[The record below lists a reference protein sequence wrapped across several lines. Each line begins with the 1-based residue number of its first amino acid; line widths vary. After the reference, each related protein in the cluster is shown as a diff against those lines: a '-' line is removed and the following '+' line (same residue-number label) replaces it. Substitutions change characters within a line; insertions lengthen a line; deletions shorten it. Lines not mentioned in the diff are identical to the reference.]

1 MKTAMLH
8 LRNWQT
14 PFWRGKSSEPNPWFS
29 GSTSWSSG
37 GWKSK
42 IYTFTISTPMSPWQQ
57 PPRGTR
63 TWISRIV
70 LAWTGGQVSCHFSKS
85 QEMQPLHPKQT
96 KLVGGWTNPFE
107 KYARQIGSF
116 PLVGVKMK
124 KIFEHTTQQQKWMF
138 FGGHPNDLNHVR
150 IFPVDE
156 LQWKITTRYVRTNFL
171 NSHTHV
177 LSIFLSKGQ
186 GINLRKMYKGGVSS
200 TSVTALYSKHSEK
213 VEVARPNI
221 DMVNYKVSTS
231 HTRLINNNTTSNN
244 NNNNKTKQQGQ
255 EQGVLVLC
263 MLNYTCI
270 LLRFE
275 VFFGPS
281 QDFLLNYTIWEF
293 PGFISP

>member
-1 MKTAMLH
+1 MC
-8 LRNWQT
+8 
-14 PFWRGKSSEPNPWFS
+14 
-29 GSTSWSSG
+29 
-37 GWKSK
+37 
-42 IYTFTISTPMSPWQQ
+42 SPSR
-57 PPRGTR
+57 PYVPLATTPRGTR

-85 QEMQPLHPKQT
+85 RDATLAPQT
-96 KLVGGWTNPFE
+96 NQTIVGGWTNPFE

-124 KIFEHTTQQQKWMF
+124 KIFEPTTQQQKWMF
-138 FGGHPNDLNHVR
+138 FWGHPNDLNHVR

-244 NNNNKTKQQGQ
+244 NNNNNNKTKKQGQ

-281 QDFLLNYTIWEF
+281 QDFLLNYTI
-293 PGFISP
+293 